1 MTTQPVLSCDANLYD
16 LLGKMVHNKGWAH
29 YFSQGPLQEPL
40 FPLIISW
47 SLRLSELF
55 GPSYLAFQKGF
66 QLFWL
71 FITQLLTLNILRQL
85 RINRRLGA
93 AVIFYLGFSP
103 ALVNSALSL
112 YSEIV
117 VYPFVLGM
125 VIAGSRAWQ
134 CILKDDQRAALC
146 GVPAS
151 ARVLWAR
158 CWSKAFSN

>member
-1 MTTQPVLSCDANLYD
+1 MLKNIPSILKNPIFYAFGLSILYWGYLFMTTQPVLSCDANLYD

-117 VYPFVLGM
+117 VYPSFWV
-125 VIAGSRAWQ
+125 W
-134 CILKDDQRAALC
+134 
-146 GVPAS
+146 
-151 ARVLWAR
+151 
-158 CWSKAFSN
+158 